1 MFLIFQTHL
10 KNVPDYIVPKAL
22 KKVTGQSRPQKRKLP
37 TGSGGQSAAKRKF
50 EKKQADALFSL
61 ASKKR
66 K

>member
-1 MFLIFQTHL
+1 M

-22 KKVTGQSRPQKRKLP
+22 KKVTGQARPQKRKAAA
-37 TGSGGQSAAKRKF
+37 GSGGQSAAKRKF

-61 ASKKR
+61 SSKKR

>member
-1 MFLIFQTHL
+1 L

-22 KKVTGQSRPQKRKLP
+22 KKVTGQGRIQKRKL
-37 TGSGGQSAAKRKF
+37 TAGAGGVSAAKRKF